1 MPGSFLNDTERERL
15 RRFPTEIPSE
25 DLIGYFTLS
34 ERDQLLV
41 RGQRRDHNRL
51 GFALQVCALRYLGFV
66 PTKLH
71 SAPPAAIGHLA
82 QQLGVV
88 PRCLVRYGERSQTR
102 TGHLQEV
109 LAHLGFRKARPSDLK
124 ALKTWLVDRGLEH
137 DRPSLLF
144 QLACEKL
151 RTDKIVRPGLT
162 CLERMVVAAQQE
174 AQHETFRI
182 LTPLLSD
189 DTRTLLDGLLVPDAS
204 RGGTA
209 LTWLRR
215 AAVSNTPKAILRN
228 IEKLEF
234 LKGAGV
240 VQWTLNG
247 LSPNRLK
254 RLAQIARRAT
264 GQALQ
269 RMPEERRYPLLVAFL
284 HQSLVDVADETID
297 QFDRCLAEA
306 YARAGRDLE
315 EFRGSMA
322 QATNET
328 VRLFGE
334 LARVVLDPAVRD
346 AQLRRT
352 IYRQIPPERLRKAV
366 EESSGIVRPGDD
378 SGLDFLRKRYGH
390 LRRFVPAF
398 LAAFSFR
405 SNVDPDPL
413 LKAVDLL
420 RRLSQRRGPSLP
432 RSTAVDF
439 VPAKWRPYVIDGQGR
454 IDRAYF
460 ELCVLSELRA
470 ALRAGDV
477 WLESS
482 RRYSDPETYLIPKD
496 RWAALRG
503 EVCQQL
509 QVPDEGTVRLTQRE
523 AELEALLG
531 RVDPLLKRDTGV
543 RMEDGDLIV
552 TPLEAEERPESAV
565 TLERLIDERLP
576 QVGLSELLVEVDG
589 WTGFSGCFEHAS
601 GREPRSQDM
610 TRHLYASV
618 LAQGCNLGLTRMAQI
633 CDHAYDRLAW
643 CTTWYL
649 REETLR
655 PAVAA
660 VVNFQHR
667 QPMSRHWGGGTLS
680 SSDGQRFPASG
691 KVRNATALPRYFGY
705 GKGVTFY
712 TWTSDQFSQYGTKVI
727 PTTMRDA
734 TYVLDEIL
742 DNETELPI
750 LEHTTDTAGYTE
762 IVFALFDLLGLQ
774 FSPRI
779 RDLGDQRLYRV
790 DRSRTYPNLEPRLK
804 GRIRRDLILR
814 HWDDLL
820 RVAGSLKRGWVTA
833 SLLISRLQSYRRQ
846 NALTR
851 ALQEYGRLVKTIFI
865 LRYLESEQLRRRIN
879 TQLNKGESLHSLRE
893 FLFFAHRGKIR
904 RKQEEEQVH
913 QATSLNL
920 LTNAVIAWNTVYMA
934 AAIDR
939 LRVDGH
945 SVQETD
951 LSHLSPCRYEHI
963 NPYGKYAF
971 DVSKDLGGAKLRPLR
986 PGRPPA

>member
-1 MPGSFLNDTERERL
+1 
-15 RRFPTEIPSE
+15 
-25 DLIGYFTLS
+25 
-34 ERDQLLV
+34 
-41 RGQRRDHNRL
+41 
-51 GFALQVCALRYLGFV
+51 
-66 PTKLH
+66 
-71 SAPPAAIGHLA
+71 
-82 QQLGVV
+82 
-88 PRCLVRYGERSQTR
+88 
-102 TGHLQEV
+102 
-109 LAHLGFRKARPSDLK
+109 
-124 ALKTWLVDRGLEH
+124 
-137 DRPSLLF
+137 
-144 QLACEKL
+144 
-151 RTDKIVRPGLT
+151 
-162 CLERMVVAAQQE
+162 
-174 AQHETFRI
+174 
-182 LTPLLSD
+182 
-189 DTRTLLDGLLVPDAS
+189 
-204 RGGTA
+204 
-209 LTWLRR
+209 
-215 AAVSNTPKAILRN
+215 
-228 IEKLEF
+228 
-234 LKGAGV
+234 
-240 VQWTLNG
+240 
-247 LSPNRLK
+247 
-254 RLAQIARRAT
+254 
-264 GQALQ
+264 
-269 RMPEERRYPLLVAFL
+269 
-284 HQSLVDVADETID
+284 
-297 QFDRCLAEA
+297 
-306 YARAGRDLE
+306 
-315 EFRGSMA
+315 MA

-334 LARVVLDPAVRD
+334 LARVVLDPTVGD
-346 AQLRRT
+346 AQLRHA
-352 IYRQIPPERLRKAV
+352 IYRRIPPGRLLKAV
-366 EESSGIVRPGDD
+366 EEASGIFRPEDD
-378 SGLDFLRKRYGH
+378 SALDFLRKRYGH
-390 LRRFVPAF
+390 LRQFVPAF
-398 LAAFSFR
+398 LAAFPFR

-420 RRLSQRRGPSLP
+420 LRLGDRRGPSLP
-432 RSTAVDF
+432 RKTPVDF
-439 VPAKWRPYVIDGQGR
+439 VPAKWHPFVVDDQGR

-460 ELCVLSELRA
+460 ELCVLSELRG

-482 RRYSDPETYLIPKD
+482 RRYSDPETYLIPRD
-496 RWAALRG
+496 RWATLRG

-509 QVPDEGTVRLTQRE
+509 QVSDESTVRLTQRE
-523 AELEALLG
+523 AEPEALLG
-531 RVDPLLKRDTGV
+531 RVDPLLDRDSGV
-543 RMEDGDLIV
+543 RMEDGNLIV
-552 TPLEAEERPESAV
+552 TPLEAEDRPESAV
-565 TLERLIDERLP
+565 ILERLIDERLP
-576 QVGLSELLVEVDG
+576 QVELSELLVEVDG
-589 WTGFSGCFEHAS
+589 WTGFSGCFQHAS
-601 GREPRSQDM
+601 GREPRSPDL

-649 REETLR
+649 REETLW

-667 QPMSRHWGGGTLS
+667 QPMSRRGGTLS

-727 PTTMRDA
+727 PTTVRDA

-762 IVFALFDLLGLQ
+762 IVFALFDLLSLQ

-779 RDLGDQRLYRV
+779 RDLGDQQLYRL
-790 DRSRTYPNLEPRLK
+790 DRSRIYPNLEPRLK

-814 HWDDLL
+814 RWDDLL

-893 FLFFAHRGKIR
+893 FLFFANRGKIR
-904 RKQEEEQVH
+904 RKQEEEQAH
-913 QATSLNL
+913 QAVSLNL
-920 LTNAVIAWNTVYMA
+920 LTNCVIAWNTVYLA
-934 AAIDR
+934 AALDR
-939 LRVDGH
+939 LRIDGH
-945 SVQETD
+945 PVQESD

-971 DVSKDLGGAKLRPLR
+971 EMSQDLGGAKLRPLR

>member
-15 RRFPTEIPSE
+15 RKFPTEIPPE

-34 ERDQLLV
+34 ERDRVLV

-66 PTKLH
+66 PAKLH
-71 SAPPAAIGHLA
+71 SAPPAAVGHLA
-82 QQLGVV
+82 EQLGVA
-88 PRCLVRYGERSQTR
+88 PRCLAKYGERSQTR
-102 TGHLQEV
+102 TSHLQEV
-109 LAHLGFRKARPSDLK
+109 LVHLGFRKARPSDLK
-124 ALKTWLVDRGLEH
+124 SLKTWLVDRSLEH

-162 CLERMVVAAQQE
+162 CLERMVIAAQQQ
-174 AQHETFRI
+174 AQHETYRI

-189 DTRTLLDGLLVPDAS
+189 DTKTLLDGLLVPDAC

-209 LTWLRR
+209 LTWPRR

-234 LKGAGV
+234 LKRVGV
-240 VQWTLNG
+240 ARWALDG

-284 HQSLVDVADETID
+284 RQSLVDIADETVD

-306 YARAGRDLE
+306 YARAGHDLE
-315 EFRGSMA
+315 DFRSSVA
-322 QATNET
+322 QTTNET

-334 LARVVLDPAVRD
+334 LARVVLDPTVRD
-346 AQLRRT
+346 AQLRHA
-352 IYRQIPPERLRKAV
+352 IYRQIPATRLRKAV
-366 EESSGIVRPGDD
+366 EESSRIVRPVED
-378 SGLDFLRKRYGH
+378 SGFDFLRKRYGH
-390 LRRFVPAF
+390 LRRFIPAF
-398 LAAFSFR
+398 LGVFSFR
-405 SNVDPDPL
+405 SNLDSDPL
-413 LKAVDLL
+413 LQPVDLL
-420 RRLSQRRGPSLP
+420 RRLSKRRGRSLP
-432 RSTAVDF
+432 RSADIGF
-439 VPAKWRPYVIDGQGR
+439 VPPKWRSYVIDDQGR

-482 RRYSDPETYLIPKD
+482 RRYSDPETYLIPRD
-496 RWAALRG
+496 RWTALRG

-509 QVPDEGTVRLTQRE
+509 QVPAEGAARLTQRE
-523 AELEALLG
+523 AELEALLE
-531 RVDPLLKRDTGV
+531 RVDPLLDRDSEV
-543 RMEDGDLIV
+543 RMENGNLIV
-552 TPLEAEERPESAV
+552 TQLEAEERPESAV
-565 TLERLIDERLP
+565 ILEQLIDERLP
-576 QVGLSELLVEVDG
+576 QVELSELLVEVDG

-601 GREPRSQDM
+601 GREPRSQDL
-610 TRHLYASV
+610 THHLYASI
-618 LAQGCNLGLTRMAQI
+618 LAQGCNLGLTRMAHI

-643 CTTWYL
+643 CSTWYL

-655 PAVAA
+655 ASVAT

-680 SSDGQRFPASG
+680 SSDGQRFPAAG
-691 KVRNATALPRYFGY
+691 KIRNATTLPRYFGY
-705 GKGVTFY
+705 SKGVTFY
-712 TWTSDQFSQYGTKVI
+712 TWTSDQFAQYGTKVI
-727 PTTMRDA
+727 PTTVRDA

-762 IVFALFDLLGLQ
+762 IVFALFALLGLR

-779 RDLGDQRLYRV
+779 RDLGDQQLYRL
-790 DRSRTYPNLEPRLK
+790 DRTRSYPNLEPRLK
-804 GRIRRDLILR
+804 ARIRRDLILR
-814 HWDDLL
+814 RWDDLL

-846 NALTR
+846 PALTR
-851 ALQEYGRLVKTIFI
+851 TLQEYGRLIKTIFI
-865 LRYLESEQLRRRIN
+865 LRYLESEQLRRRIH
-879 TQLNKGESLHSLRE
+879 TQINKGESLHSLRE

-913 QATSLNL
+913 QAMCLNL
-920 LTNAVIAWNTVYMA
+920 LTNCVIAWNTVYMA

-939 LRVDGH
+939 LRIDGH
-945 SVQETD
+945 PVQESD
-951 LSHLSPCRYEHI
+951 LAHLSPCRYEHI
-963 NPYGKYAF
+963 NPYGKYTF
-971 DVSKDLGGAKLRPLR
+971 EVSEDLGGGRLRPLR

>member
-1 MPGSFLNDTERERL
+1 MPGSFLNDAERERL
-15 RRFPTEIPSE
+15 KGFPAEIPSE
-25 DLIGYFTLS
+25 DLIAYFTLS
-34 ERDQLLV
+34 ERDRLLV
-41 RGQRRDHNRL
+41 QGQRGAHNRL
-51 GFALQVCALRYLGFV
+51 GFALQACALRYLGFV

-71 SAPPAAIGHLA
+71 SAPPVVIDHLA
-82 QQLGVV
+82 RQLGVA
-88 PRCLVRYGERSQTR
+88 PQCLVKYGERTQTR
-102 TGHLQEV
+102 TGHLQEA
-109 LAHLGFRKARPSDLK
+109 LAHLGFRKARPGDLK

-137 DRPSLLF
+137 DRSSLLF
-144 QLACEKL
+144 QLACERL
-151 RTDKIVRPGLT
+151 RIDKVVRPGLT
-162 CLERMVVAAQQE
+162 CLERVVVAAQQQ
-174 AQHETFRI
+174 AQHETFRL

-189 DTRTLLDGLLVPDAS
+189 GTKTLLDGLLVPDVS
-204 RGGTA
+204 RGGIA

-215 AAVSNTPKAILRN
+215 PAVSNSPKAILRN

-240 VQWTLNG
+240 ARWALGG
-247 LSPNRLK
+247 LSPNRIN

-269 RMPEERRYPLLVAFL
+269 RMPAERRYPLLVAFL
-284 HQSLVDVADETID
+284 HQSLVDVTDETID

-315 EFRGSMA
+315 DFRGSMA
-322 QATNET
+322 QAINET
-328 VRLFGE
+328 VQLFGE
-334 LARVVLDPAVRD
+334 LAGVVLDPTVHD
-346 AQLRRT
+346 AQLRHA
-352 IYRQIPPERLRKAV
+352 IYRRIPPEQLRKAV
-366 EESSGIVRPGDD
+366 AASGGIARPNDD

-398 LAAFSFR
+398 LAAFPFR
-405 SNVDPDPL
+405 SKVDDDPL
-413 LKAVDLL
+413 LRAVDLL
-420 RRLSQRRGPSLP
+420 RRLGERRGPSLP

-439 VPAKWRPYVIDGQGR
+439 VPAKWRPYVIDDRGR

-477 WLESS
+477 WLGSS
-482 RRYSDPETYLIPKD
+482 RRYCGPETYLIPED
-496 RWAALRG
+496 RWTALRV
-503 EVCQQL
+503 EVCEQL
-509 QVPDEGTVRLTQRE
+509 QAPVEGKVRLTQRE

-543 RMEDGDLIV
+543 RMEDGNLIV
-552 TPLEAEERPESAV
+552 TPLEAEDRPESAV
-565 TLERLIDERLP
+565 TLERLVGERLP
-576 QVGLSELLVEVDG
+576 RVGLSELLVEVDG
-589 WTGFSGCFEHAS
+589 WTGFGGCFEHAA
-601 GREPRSQDM
+601 GREPRSPDI

-618 LAQGCNLGLTRMAQI
+618 LAQGCNLGLTRTAQT
-633 CDHAYDRLAW
+633 CDQAYDRLAW

-655 PAVAA
+655 ASVAA

-727 PTTMRDA
+727 PTTVRDA

-742 DNETELPI
+742 DNETELAI

-779 RDLGDQRLYRV
+779 RDLGGQRLYRV

-814 HWDDLL
+814 RWDDML

-846 NALTR
+846 NALTG
-851 ALQEYGRLVKTIFI
+851 ALQEYGRLVKTLFI

-893 FLFFAHRGKIR
+893 FLFFAHRGQIQR
-904 RKQEEEQVH
+904 RQEEEQVH
-913 QATSLNL
+913 QAMCLNL
-920 LTNAVIAWNTVYMA
+920 LANSVIAWNTVYMT

-939 LRVDGH
+939 LRIDGH
-945 SVQETD
+945 SVLESD
-951 LSHLSPCRYEHI
+951 LAHLSPCRFEHI
-963 NPYGKYAF
+963 NPYGKYGF
-971 DVSKDLGGAKLRPLR
+971 EMSKDLGGAKLRPLR